1 MNHDVSIFTLCLC
14 FIHNIKCPLVY
25 VRLVY
30 NYSFSMIQLL
40 KRQILTVYRMYL
52 PTNLF
57 FTYIHYYISKKLIA
71 LNHFLTSHVTLA
83 DPTRIFLFVNLN
95 KLSSKMDVS
104 TMFLLLS
111 QVLCF
116 LLQIYHFAL
125 LICLSLLY
133 IFTSLMFLI
142 LD

>member
-1 MNHDVSIFTLCLC
+1 MQNIIFFPYHLHCLVIFKMNHDVSIFTLCLC
-14 FIHNIKCPLVY
+14 FIHHIKCPLVY

-30 NYSFSMIQLL
+30 NYSFFMIQLV

-57 FTYIHYYISKKLIA
+57 FTYIHYYISKNLIA

-95 KLSSKMDVS
+95 KLSNKMDVS
-104 TMFLLLS
+104 TMSILLS

-125 LICLSLLY
+125 
-133 IFTSLMFLI
+133 
-142 LD
+142 

>member
-14 FIHNIKCPLVY
+14 FIHIKCPLAC

-30 NYSFSMIQLL
+30 NYSLTMIQLL
-40 KRQILTVYRMYL
+40 GRQILIVYRMHL
-52 PTNLF
+52 PTILF
-57 FTYIHYYISKKLIA
+57 FTHIHYYISKNLIA

-95 KLSSKMDVS
+95 KLSNKMDVS
-104 TMFLLLS
+104 TMSLLLS

>member
-1 MNHDVSIFTLCLC
+1 MFLFLPCVYVS
-14 FIHNIKCPLVY
+14 FIIKCPLVY

-40 KRQILTVYRMYL
+40 KWQILTVYRMYL
-52 PTNLF
+52 PTILF
-57 FTYIHYYISKKLIA
+57 FTYTHYYISKNLIA

-95 KLSSKMDVS
+95 KLSNKMDVS
-104 TMFLLLS
+104 TMSILLS

-125 LICLSLLY
+125 QICLSLLY